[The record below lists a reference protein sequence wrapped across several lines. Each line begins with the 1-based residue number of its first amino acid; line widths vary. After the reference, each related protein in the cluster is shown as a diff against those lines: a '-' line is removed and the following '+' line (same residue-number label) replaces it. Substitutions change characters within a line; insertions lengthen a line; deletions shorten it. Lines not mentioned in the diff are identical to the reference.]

1 MHETPEVDLL
11 AEVFNHKQGEP
22 HETPEV
28 DLLAEEFNHKQG
40 EGARNT

>member
-11 AEVFNHKQGEP
+11 AEGFNHKQGP

-28 DLLAEEFNHKQG
+28 DLLAEGFNHKQG